1 MGALWEI
8 LQSGLMYGH
17 YRKTTST
24 EDRLAY
30 VEQQLASTQETLKKL
45 VIKLEEIHGLDV
57 DGDGTVGGGT
67 VNKPQEP
74 PR

>member
-1 MGALWEI
+1 
-8 LQSGLMYGH
+8 MYGH
-17 YRKTTST
+17 YRKTNST
-24 EDRLAY
+24 EERLEF

-67 VNKPQEP
+67 VGQK
-74 PR
+74 

>member
-24 EDRLAY
+24 EERLEF
-30 VEQQLASTQETLKKL
+30 VEQQLARTQETLKAL
-45 VIKLEEIHGLDV
+45 VKKIEEIHGLDV
-57 DGDGTVGGGT
+57 DGDGSVG
-67 VNKPQEP
+67 NKP
-74 PR
+74 

>member
-57 DGDGTVGGGT
+57 DGDGTVGGGPA
-67 VNKPQEP
+67 PQK
-74 PR
+74 

>member
-1 MGALWEI
+1 MGVLWEI

-45 VIKLEEIHGLDV
+45 VLKLEELHGLDI
-57 DGDGTVGGGT
+57 DGDGT
-67 VNKPQEP
+67 VNKPQDP

>member
-45 VIKLEEIHGLDV
+45 VIKL
-57 DGDGTVGGGT
+57 
-67 VNKPQEP
+67 
-74 PR
+74 